1 MSESSHV
8 LRARS
13 GDRDTKELLAPSVG
27 VFTPA
32 VAVDDLVSP
41 GQVVGTIDVLGVL
54 RELTV
59 PEGVAGRI
67 SHRAGGGRSRVPV
80 QYGDALL
87 AISTAS
93 MGDATATTSAV
104 GAGTQGALA
113 FVAPMSGRFYSR
125 PSPTEPPFIAAG
137 DTVQQGQTVGL
148 LEVMKTF
155 NRLVY
160 QGDSL
165 PKQATV
171 EDIVPNE
178 GDDVVRGDVI
188 LALRSL
194 SEK

>member
-8 LRARS
+8 LRARP
-13 GDRDTKELLAPSVG
+13 RDGETSELLAPSVG

-32 VAVDDLVSP
+32 VAEGQLVSA

-54 RELTV
+54 HDLTV
-59 PEGVAGRI
+59 PGGVAGRVA
-67 SHRAGGGRSRVPV
+67 HRAGGGRSRVPV

-87 AISTAS
+87 AISTTS
-93 MGDATATTSAV
+93 MGDAAATTSAV
-104 GAGTQGALA
+104 GDGPRGALA

-125 PSPTEPPFIAAG
+125 PSPTEPPFVASG

-160 QGDSL
+160 QGDTL

-171 EDIVPNE
+171 ESIVPNE

-188 LALRSL
+188 LALQYL